1 MMRSRLAINF
11 VSSFNAP
18 LRKLPPC
25 NRPHLVKSWRVL
37 GLLSGTSM
45 DGIDVAAAEFRL
57 AGDGWLE
64 LRPLGCLDV
73 PYPAELRAELLA
85 ALPPADCS
93 ARQLCRLD
101 TMVGRAFG
109 VAALRGLTELCD
121 GRAELIGSLG
131 QTIYHW
137 IEDGRCE
144 GTLQLGQ
151 PAWIAEAT
159 GLPVVADLRARD
171 VAAGGHGAPLVGLFD
186 ELWLGHRRTRQIA
199 LNLGGIANISV
210 VGGGAPPLA
219 YDTGPGNA
227 LLDAAA
233 RLLPERRERDE
244 GGRLAAIGSPHPGL
258 LSALLADPYYELPPP
273 KSTGKEYFTA
283 EYLTAALER
292 LPEPLDGPDLLATLV
307 ELTARTVAQECGK
320 HEATR
325 VVASGGGVHNAT
337 LMAALSRHL
346 APAELITSAELG
358 LPADGKEGYLA
369 ALLGLLTFCGQPGN
383 LPAATGAV
391 GPRLLGSIT
400 PGRTAVRLPEPWSRQ
415 PIGLRCVSGD
425 AGADGGLITG
435 EPVRTGG

>member
-1 MMRSRLAINF
+1 M
-11 VSSFNAP
+11 
-18 LRKLPPC
+18 
-25 NRPHLVKSWRVL
+25 L

-57 AGDGWLE
+57 AADGWLE

-73 PYPAELRAELLA
+73 PYPDELRAELLA

-101 TMVGRAFG
+101 TLVGRAFG
-109 VAALRGLTELCD
+109 VAALRGLTELCAGKAD
-121 GRAELIGSLG
+121 LIGSLG

-137 IEDGRCE
+137 VEDGRCE

-186 ELWLGHRRTRQIA
+186 QLWLGHGRARTAA

-210 VGGGAPPLA
+210 VGGGLPPLA

-227 LLDAAA
+227 LLDSAA

-244 GGRLAAIGSPHPGL
+244 GGRLAAIGSPHPDL
-258 LSALLADPYYELPPP
+258 LSALLADPYYELAPP

-283 EYLTAALER
+283 EYLNAALNR
-292 LPEPLDGPDLLATLV
+292 LSTPPSGPDLLATLV
-307 ELTARTVAQECGK
+307 ELTARTVAQECDRQ
-320 HEATR
+320 EATR

-346 APAELITSAELG
+346 APAELVTSAAEG

-383 LPAATGAV
+383 LPATTGAV
-391 GPRLLGSIT
+391 GPRPLGSIT
-400 PGRTAVRLPEPWSRQ
+400 PGRTALRLPAPWPR
-415 PIGLRCVSGD
+415 PPVALRCV
-425 AGADGGLITG
+425 ATGADRGHITG

>member
-1 MMRSRLAINF
+1 M
-11 VSSFNAP
+11 
-18 LRKLPPC
+18 
-25 NRPHLVKSWRVL
+25 L

-45 DGIDVAAAEFRL
+45 DGIDVAAAEFRMDD
-57 AGDGWLE
+57 DGWLE
-64 LRPLGCLDV
+64 LRPLGCLELA
-73 PYPAELRAELLA
+73 YPGELRAELLA
-85 ALPPADCS
+85 ALPPAECS

-121 GRAELIGSLG
+121 GRADLVGSLG

-137 IEDGRCE
+137 VQDGRCE

-186 ELWLGHRRTRQIA
+186 QLWLGHRAARTIA

-210 VGGGAPPLA
+210 VGGGLPPLA

-227 LLDAAA
+227 LLDAAT

-258 LSALLADPYYELPPP
+258 LSNLLADPYYELAPP
-273 KSTGKEYFTA
+273 KSTGKEHYTA
-283 EYLTAALER
+283 GYLRAALDRVAEP
-292 LPEPLDGPDLLATLV
+292 PEGPDLLATLV
-307 ELTARTVAQECGK
+307 ELTARTVARECERQ
-320 HEATR
+320 EATR

-346 APAELITSAELG
+346 APAELVTSAAEG

-383 LPAATGAV
+383 LPATTGAV
-391 GPRLLGSIT
+391 GPRQLGSIT
-400 PGRTAVRLPEPWSRQ
+400 PGRTALRLPEPWSRQ
-415 PIGLRCVSGD
+415 PVALRCVQGNT
-425 AGADGGLITG
+425 GADGGHITG